1 MASVRYASLMS
12 TDTALRT
19 EKLDGPFGV
28 AVDGIDLARLTDA
41 AFGQLVDLLHANH
54 IIVVRDQDL
63 SPDDYI
69 AFGRRWGELVPYF
82 QTRWTLPGWPD
93 ILLITNE
100 AVPGRALPPA
110 ENWHADGTYLDQPH
124 SVTMLYGREA
134 PVEGGETWFAGT
146 ALAYDALDAAMQQR
160 LGGLMVRH
168 MKNGG
173 DRLALP
179 EEHERAL
186 TLDSQTT
193 PGERASLKPVLHP
206 LVLPHPVT
214 GRPALYCSTTTA
226 YGIEGMDEEDAVAL
240 LIEVKR
246 HVLQPRFRQ
255 SHKTLPG
262 ELLLWDNFA
271 VLHKAAPTPLSNADG
286 ERRLLHRIT
295 VNGLPERRRAAG

>member
-1 MASVRYASLMS
+1 MAI
-12 TDTALRT
+12 TTALHVAP
-19 EKLDGPFGV
+19 LDGPFGV
-28 AVDGIDLARLTDA
+28 AVEGVDLANLSDDGFA
-41 AFGQLVDLLHANH
+41 ELVDLLYANH
-54 IIVVRDQDL
+54 ILVMRGQAL

-110 ENWHADGTYLDQPH
+110 ENWHADGTYLEQPH

-134 PVEGGETWFAGT
+134 PTVGGETWFAGT
-146 ALAYDALDAAMQQR
+146 ALAYDALDAATKDR
-160 LGGLMVRH
+160 LDGLMVRH

-173 DRLALP
+173 DRLALA
-179 EEHERAL
+179 EEQEKAL
-186 TLDSQTT
+186 SLDSQTT
-193 PGERASLKPVLHP
+193 PEERAGLKPVLHP
-206 LVLPHPVT
+206 LVLPHPAT

-226 YGIEGMDEEDAVAL
+226 FGIDGMDEEEAIAL

-295 VNGLPERRRAAG
+295 VNGLPERRRAAA

>member
-1 MASVRYASLMS
+1 MN
-12 TDTALRT
+12 TDPAIRT
-19 EKLDGPFGV
+19 TPLPGPFGV
-28 AVDGIDLARLTDA
+28 AVEGVDLARLSADG
-41 AFGQLVDLLHANH
+41 FGALVGLLHANH
-54 IIVVRDQDL
+54 ILVVRGQTL
-63 SPDDYI
+63 SPDDYV

-82 QTRWTLPGWPD
+82 QTRWTLPGHPD

-124 SVTMLYGREA
+124 SVTMLYGQEA
-134 PVEGGETWFAGT
+134 PAEGGETWFAGT
-146 ALAYDALDAAMQQR
+146 ALAYDALDPAMKAR
-160 LGGLMVRH
+160 LDTLMVKH

-173 DRLALP
+173 DRLALA

-193 PGERASLKPVLHP
+193 PEERASLKPVLHP
-206 LVLPHPVT
+206 LVLPHPAT
-214 GRPALYCSTTTA
+214 GRRALYCSTTTA
-226 YGIEGMDEEDAVAL
+226 YGIDGMAEEEAIAL
-240 LIEVKR
+240 LLEVKR
-246 HVLQPRFRQ
+246 HVLQPAFRQ

-262 ELLLWDNFA
+262 EVLLWDNFA

-295 VNGLPERRRAAG
+295 VNGLPEVARRAA

>member
-1 MASVRYASLMS
+1 MS
-12 TDTALRT
+12 TRTAFRITRLP
-19 EKLDGPFGV
+19 GPFGV
-28 AVDGIDLARLTDA
+28 AVEGLDLARLSDEE
-41 AFGQLVDLLHANH
+41 FGALADLLHANH
-54 IIVVRDQDL
+54 VLVVRGQDL
-63 SPDDYI
+63 SPADYI

-110 ENWHADGTYLDQPH
+110 ENWHADGTYLEQPH

-134 PVEGGETWFAGT
+134 PAEGGETWFAGA
-146 ALAYDALDAAMQQR
+146 ALAYDALDPATKHR
-160 LGGLMVRH
+160 LGGLMVKH

-173 DRLALP
+173 DRLALA

-193 PGERASLKPVLHP
+193 PEERARLKPVLHP

-226 YGIEGMDEEDAVAL
+226 YGIEGMEEDEAVAL
-240 LIEVKR
+240 LLEVKR
-246 HVLQPRFRQ
+246 HVLQPSFRQ

-262 ELLLWDNFA
+262 EVLLWDNFA

-295 VNGLPERRRAAG
+295 VNGLPERARAAT

>member
-1 MASVRYASLMS
+1 MS
-12 TDTALRT
+12 TRTAFRILR
-19 EKLDGPFGV
+19 LPGPFGV
-28 AVDGIDLARLTDA
+28 AVEGLDLARVADEEFDA
-41 AFGQLVDLLHANH
+41 VVDLLHTHH
-54 IIVVRDQDL
+54 ILVVRGQDL
-63 SPDDYI
+63 SPADYI

-110 ENWHADGTYLDQPH
+110 ENWHADGTYLQQPH

-134 PVEGGETWFAGT
+134 PAEGGETWFAGT
-146 ALAYDALDAAMQQR
+146 ALAYDALDGATKER
-160 LGGLMVRH
+160 LGRLMVKH

-173 DRLALP
+173 NRLALV

-186 TLDSQTT
+186 SLDSQTT
-193 PGERASLKPVLHP
+193 PEERAGLKPILHP

-226 YGIEGMDEEDAVAL
+226 YGIEGMEEEEAVAL
-240 LIEVKR
+240 LLEVKR
-246 HVLQPRFRQ
+246 HVLQPSFRQ

-262 ELLLWDNFA
+262 EVLLWDNFA

-295 VNGLPERRRAAG
+295 VNGLPERARAPA

>member
-1 MASVRYASLMS
+1 MVTS
-12 TDTALRT
+12 TRHRT
-19 EKLDGPFGV
+19 TLLDGPFGV
-28 AVDGIDLARLTDA
+28 AVEGMDLARLSDGDFA
-41 AFGQLVDLLHANH
+41 ALAALLHTNH
-54 IIVVRDQDL
+54 ILVVRGQDL
-63 SPDDYI
+63 TPDDYI

-110 ENWHADGTYLDQPH
+110 ENWHADGTYLAQPH

-134 PVEGGETWFAGT
+134 PAEGGETWFAGT
-146 ALAYDALDAAMQQR
+146 ALAWDALDPAAQAR
-160 LGGLMVRH
+160 LDGLMVRH

-179 EEHERAL
+179 EEHEKAL
-186 TLDSQTT
+186 SLDSQTT
-193 PGERASLKPVLHP
+193 PEERAGLTAVLHP

-214 GRPALYCSTTTA
+214 GRKALYCSTTTA
-226 YGIEGMDEEDAVAL
+226 YGIEGMNEEAAVAL
-240 LIEVKR
+240 LLEVKR

-262 ELLLWDNFA
+262 EILLWDNFA

-295 VNGLPERRRAAG
+295 VNGLPARAA